1 MPTTDAPAGVIPRN
15 APVVVAHFEAA
26 EMSFASVPQLM
37 FPVASDLRSQFAA
50 LSAETM
56 RFVVEARVAVTF
68 VVEAYGATR
77 EDPENER
84 KDDEVSC
91 PPVVANGIRPE
102 RSEERKRS
110 VDEEVVKDP
119 KPAESAVD
127 DANGVVTD
135 VPAAVTSEV
144 PLKYT
149 EFPVV
154 VNDEALVP
162 PRAIDSVP
170 AHVGAKVKVPPEFVM
185 ERLMLVSDEVARV
198 SAPVCAEPKVCWR
211 DETPLLI
218 DEVATQV
225 GIPLK
230 SARTWPLVPAEVV
243 LIAPEPFPKST
254 VFAWSDAQPVPP
266 EVVGRM
272 PVTSEARSTRPVETA
287 PAVARRMPV
296 RFAIESVFDTLSAE
310 VEANPLTER
319 FEVVAFEETRFVV
332 VPVVTERFEIEEE
345 LFTTIPIV
353 EVGVRAPETISHDLP
368 KSCDA
373 SA

>member
-1 MPTTDAPAGVIPRN
+1 MS
-15 APVVVAHFEAA
+15 VVVAHFEAA

-56 RFVVEARVAVTF
+56 RFVVDATDAVMF

-77 EDPENER
+77 EEPENER

-127 DANGVVTD
+127 DANGVVTEE
-135 VPAAVTSEV
+135 PPAVTSEV

-170 AHVGAKVKVPPEFVM
+170 AHVGAKVKVPPEFVI

-254 VFAWSDAQPVPP
+254 VFAWRLAQPVPP

-332 VPVVTERFEIEEE
+332 VPVVTERFEMDDE